1 MKITSDLSGI
11 DKFVQDVRDELKEKM
26 IDIAHEGVQQAKDKG
41 EYKNHTYNLRSA
53 PGAAVVLDGKI
64 EDMYVPAE
72 TGHNEAKVKTENLLL
87 YGNRPQNGIML
98 ADGMEYASFVESKGF
113 DVISKPAISIKNNA
127 EKEFSK

>member
-11 DKFVQDVRDELKEKM
+11 DKFVQDVRDELKQKM

-41 EYKNHTYNLRSA
+41 NIKIILTTSAVLRVLR
-53 PGAAVVLDGKI
+53 VVLDGKI

-72 TGHNEAKVKTENLLL
+72 TGHNEAKVKTENLCF
-87 YGNRPQNGIML
+87 YSNRPQNGIML

>member
-11 DKFVQDVRDELKEKM
+11 DKFVQDVRDELKQKM

-72 TGHNEAKVKTENLLL
+72 TGHNEAKVKTENLFIIL
-87 YGNRPQNGIML
+87 QH
-98 ADGMEYASFVESKGF
+98 E
-113 DVISKPAISIKNNA
+113 
-127 EKEFSK
+127 

>member
-11 DKFVQDVRDELKEKM
+11 DKFVQDVRDELKQKM

-41 EYKNHTYNLRSA
+41 NIKIILTTSA
-53 PGAAVVLDGKI
+53 VLQVLCCFDGKI

-72 TGHNEAKVKTENLLL
+72 TGHNEAKSKTENLLL

>member
-1 MKITSDLSGI
+1 
-11 DKFVQDVRDELKEKM
+11 M

-72 TGHNEAKVKTENLLL
+72 TGHNEAKEKRKIFCFTAIDPKTVLCWLMAWNMRLL
-87 YGNRPQNGIML
+87 
-98 ADGMEYASFVESKGF
+98 
-113 DVISKPAISIKNNA
+113 
-127 EKEFSK
+127 